1 MNQVCELGMTDKE
14 TNNNQK
20 AKQKKKE
27 KNQVGRNRNE
37 SSSKVEVKMISCQAE
52 RNFPFDMEE
61 KNYPE

>member
-20 AKQKKKE
+20 AKQKKE
-27 KNQVGRNRNE
+27 KNQMGRNRNE
-37 SSSKVEVKMISCQAE
+37 SSSKVKVKMMSCQVE
-52 RNFPFDMEE
+52 RNFPFDIEE